1 MASSEERGLAGG
13 TGGIVIRMKAL
24 LQSPGKKV
32 LAQMMENVTVLGIRS
47 KTRVGPEILQRA
59 PNLSAIG
66 AFCIG
71 TEQLE
76 AIPNTIRVRLVY

>member
-24 LQSPGKKV
+24 LLENIHSGAVRVFKEAGFKV
-32 LAQMMENVTVLGIRS
+32 
-47 KTRVGPEILQRA
+47 
-59 PNLSAIG
+59 
-66 AFCIG
+66 
-71 TEQLE
+71 E